1 MAGAR
6 HLTDV
11 LARAGSTAL
20 LLLVWWAVAAWVGD
34 RALPGPGTVLA
45 VLGEEAA
52 SGALPYHLC
61 VTLARVAVAFVL
73 AMAVGG
79 ALGVLMGRFRAVD
92 LLLDSW
98 VLLLLNLPALVVA
111 VLLYVWFG
119 LTEPA
124 AVAAVAINKLPT
136 VAVTLR
142 EGARALDPDYARL
155 AQAFRIPTWRR
166 LRNVVMPQLAPYIVA
181 AARTGLSL
189 IWKIV
194 LVVELLG
201 RSDGVGFQVG
211 LYFQLFAIAHIL
223 AYALAFAAVV
233 QAIEWGVLQPLERRA
248 ARWRA

>member
-6 HLTDV
+6 RLTNA
-11 LARAGSTAL
+11 LARAGSVAL
-20 LLLVWWAVAAWVGD
+20 LLLVWWVAAAGIGD
-34 RALPGPGTVLA
+34 RALPGPGA
-45 VLGEEAA
+45 VLDVLVEETA
-52 SGALPYHLC
+52 SGALPYHLG
-61 VTLARVAVAFVL
+61 VTLARVAVAFAL
-73 AMAVGG
+73 AMAAGC
-79 ALGVLMGRFRAVD
+79 ALGLLMGRFRAAD

-119 LTEPA
+119 LTEA
-124 AVAAVAINKLPT
+124 AAIAAVAINKLPT

-155 AQAFRIPTWRR
+155 AQAFRLPPWRR
-166 LRNVVMPQLAPYIVA
+166 LRHVVMPQLAPYVVA

-233 QAIEWGVLQPLERRA
+233 QAIEWGALQPLERRA
-248 ARWRA
+248 ARWRG

>member
-6 HLTDV
+6 QLIPL
-11 LARAGSTAL
+11 LARAGSVAL
-20 LLLVWWAVAAWVGD
+20 LLLAWWAASALVGGQM
-34 RALPGPGTVLA
+34 LPGPAA
-45 VLGEEAA
+45 VADILVRETA
-52 SGALPYHLC
+52 SGELPYHLG
-61 VTLARVAVAFVL
+61 VTLARVAAAFVL
-73 AMAVGG
+73 AMVAGG
-79 ALGVLMGRFRAVD
+79 ALGLLMGRSRGAD

-111 VLLYVWFG
+111 VLLYLWFG
-119 LTEPA
+119 LTEAAAIA
-124 AVAAVAINKLPT
+124 AVAVNKLPT

-142 EGARALDPDYARL
+142 EGARALDPDFARL
-155 AQAFRIPTWRR
+155 AQAFRMPFGRR
-166 LRNVVMPQLAPYIVA
+166 LRHVLAPQLAPYVVT

-201 RSDGVGFQVG
+201 RSDGVGFQVA
-211 LYFQLFAIAHIL
+211 LYFQLFDIAHIL

-248 ARWRA
+248 SRWRR

>member
-1 MAGAR
+1 MAGPPG
-6 HLTDV
+6 LIPL
-11 LARAGSTAL
+11 LARAGSVAL
-20 LLLVWWAVAAWVGD
+20 LLLVWWVAAAWAGGQM
-34 RALPGPGTVLA
+34 LPGPAAVLEVLA
-45 VLGEEAA
+45 RETA
-52 SGALPYHLC
+52 SGELPYHLG
-61 VTLARVAVAFVL
+61 VTLARVAAAFVL
-73 AMAVGG
+73 AMAAGS
-79 ALGVLMGRFRAVD
+79 ALGLLMGRSRGAD

-111 VLLYVWFG
+111 VLLYLWFG
-119 LTEPA
+119 LTEAAAIA
-124 AVAAVAINKLPT
+124 AVAVNKLPT

-142 EGARALDPDYARL
+142 EGARALDPDYMRL
-155 AQAFRIPTWRR
+155 AEAFRLPRWRR
-166 LRNVVMPQLAPYIVA
+166 LRHVVAPQLGPYVVT

-201 RSDGVGFQVG
+201 RSDGVGFQVS

-248 ARWRA
+248 SRWRR

>member
-1 MAGAR
+1 MAGPGGLNALAARAASIGLLLLLWWAAASWAGAR
-6 HLTDV
+6 M
-11 LARAGSTAL
+11 
-20 LLLVWWAVAAWVGD
+20 
-34 RALPGPGTVLA
+34 LPGPGAVLDVLA
-45 VLGEEAA
+45 AETRSGE
-52 SGALPYHLC
+52 LPYHLG
-61 VTLARVAVAFVL
+61 VTLARVAAAFVL
-73 AMAVGG
+73 AMLAGC
-79 ALGVLMGRFRAVD
+79 ALGLLMGRSRLAD

-111 VLLYVWFG
+111 VLLYLWFG
-119 LTEPA
+119 LTEAAAIA
-124 AVAAVAINKLPT
+124 AVAVNKLPT

-155 AQAFRIPTWRR
+155 AEAFRMPRWRR
-166 LRNVVMPQLAPYIVA
+166 LRHVVVPQLTPYVVA

-211 LYFQLFAIAHIL
+211 MFFQLFAIAHIL

-233 QAIEWGVLQPLERRA
+233 QGIEWGVLQPLERRA
-248 ARWRA
+248 AGWRR